1 MAKGDYVCKY
11 CGKDCKNPNALE
23 LHLKFCRAKK
33 ENGECSHNFRLLDP
47 NKLYERR
54 ALEDGYIQVCIKC
67 GELE

>member
-33 ENGECSHNFRLLDP
+33 ENGGCEHDFRLLNP
-47 NKLYERR
+47 ANIVERK
-54 ALEDGYIQVCIKC
+54 ALEDGYLEVCNKCKEIQ
-67 GELE
+67 